1 LPDLAMHFGLLPMH
15 LDDLTP
21 PELATFVVRLE
32 DMHKRSADED
42 LWREHN
48 EKLKRL
54 GIKGAH

>member
-1 LPDLAMHFGLLPMH
+1 MHFGLLPMH